1 MVASEG
7 PAGGQALS
15 WRKAVLR
22 WAGVSL
28 AIAAALETALWLMW
42 WYGGDWL
49 RSLISDWLFDLYMP
63 AMLLDIAISGDPH
76 KSNAAVAF
84 LAELLQTFLMIFPL
98 AVAIM
103 TARYLA
109 LGWRRSRSSAAKG
122 RS

>member
-1 MVASEG
+1 MVASDG

-22 WAGVSL
+22 WAGWSL
-28 AIAAALETALWLMW
+28 AMAAALETALWLMW

-49 RSLISDWLFDLYMP
+49 RSLMSGWLFDLYMP
-63 AMLLDIAISGDPH
+63 AMLLEIAISGDPH

-98 AVAIM
+98 VAGII

-109 LGWRRSRSSAAKG
+109 LRRRRSRS
-122 RS
+122 